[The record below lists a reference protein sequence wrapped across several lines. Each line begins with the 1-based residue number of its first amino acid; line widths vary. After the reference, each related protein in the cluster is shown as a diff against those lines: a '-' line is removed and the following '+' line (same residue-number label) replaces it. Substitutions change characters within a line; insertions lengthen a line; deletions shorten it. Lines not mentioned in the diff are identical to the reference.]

1 MKWYFVIPWYGT
13 HIPGGAEAE
22 CRGAVTHLRRAGI
35 DAEVLTTTIQDFMSD
50 WSKNAYE
57 PGLYEEEGVPVRR
70 FAVQPTYF
78 DIFGYIN
85 DRLLRDL
92 KIRPEEE
99 TYFFREM
106 LRSEDL
112 MDFIKK
118 NGEGGIFIFIPYLF
132 TTTVYG
138 AAIHPDR
145 SLLLPCL
152 HDEPYAAL
160 APIRETF
167 ESCAGILYNVEE
179 EMTLANRLY
188 RIAGKPQHVVGIGL
202 DTDAKGNAARFRETY
217 GINAPFI
224 LYAGRQD
231 KGKNTHL
238 LVRYFQRFVQSRES
252 DLHLVLIGS
261 GGVDIPDSIQDR
273 VHPLGFVPVR
283 DKIDAYKAAA
293 VFCQPSVNESFS
305 LVIMESW
312 LQETPVLV
320 HGDCPVT
327 RGHCVRSNGGLYF
340 TNYPEF
346 EETLARLLRDEH
358 LRRGMAS
365 AGRRYVLEN
374 YQWDVV
380 VERYKAAIRD
390 IYGEV

>member
-22 CRGAVTHLRRAGI
+22 CRGAATHLRRAGI
-35 DAEVLTTTIQDFMSD
+35 EAEVLTTTIQDFLSD

-99 TYFFREM
+99 SYFFQEM
-106 LRSEDL
+106 LRSKDL
-112 MDFIKK
+112 LSFIEM
-118 NGEGGIFIFIPYLF
+118 NGKGSIFIFIPYLF

-138 AAIHPDR
+138 AAIHPER

-152 HDEPYAAL
+152 HDEPYANL
-160 APIRETF
+160 APVRKTF

-179 EMTLANRLY
+179 ERELANRLY

-202 DTDAKGNAARFRETY
+202 DTDVVGNADRFRETY
-217 GINAPFI
+217 RIDAPFI

-238 LVRYFQRFVQSRES
+238 LVRYFQNFVQSRKS

-261 GGVDIPDSIQDR
+261 GGVGIPDSIKDR
-273 VHPLGFVPVR
+273 VHSLGFVPAR
-283 DKIDAYKAAA
+283 DKLDAYRAAT

-320 HGDCPVT
+320 HGNCPVT

-346 EETLARLLRDEH
+346 EETLSWLLQNEQ

-365 AGRRYVLEN
+365 AGRRYVLAN
-374 YQWDVV
+374 YQWNVV
-380 VERYKAAIRD
+380 VERYKTAIRD
-390 IYGEV
+390 IFGEA